1 MKITSLLTQYLY
13 AHHRLDLPGI
23 GSFILDP
30 SALAPVAGK
39 NAGPSPDAVHFE
51 YSSDLKEPKEL
62 IQYISE
68 QSGKMKALAAADLE
82 SYIELAQQFLNIGKP
97 FTVEGVG
104 TLIKLKPGEYEFTST
119 FEAQSDKK
127 RESQPRETT
136 KFVEEPTGR
145 YDSFLNEPKQ
155 KEGLRKPVV
164 ALLIIAGLALAI
176 WAGYTISKKPATTE
190 SETITTT
197 TIDKKPEVETS
208 ATQNV
213 VNDTLTSPG
222 QQVDATP
229 APAPQS
235 LQGEY
240 KYVLETTHRTR
251 AFKRYNQ
258 LLTNLWKVKLETND
272 SLTFKLYLNLP
283 KDYGDTTRIKDS
295 LRIMLGRP
303 VYIE

>member
-1 MKITSLLTQYLY
+1 MKITSLLTQYLH

-51 YSSDLKEPKEL
+51 YRTDLKEPKEL

-68 QSGKMKALAAADLE
+68 QTGKMKALAASDLE

-104 TLIKLKPGEYEFTST
+104 TLVKLKPGEYEFTSS
-119 FEAQSDKK
+119 FETQSDRKK
-127 RESQPRETT
+127 ESQARETA
-136 KFVEEPTGR
+136 KLVDENGGR
-145 YDSFLNEPKQ
+145 YDSFLTETKQ
-155 KEGLRKPVV
+155 KEGLRKPII
-164 ALLIIAGLALAI
+164 ALLIIAGLALAV
-176 WAGYTISKKPATTE
+176 WGGYTISKKPDTTE
-190 SETITTT
+190 PATTT
-197 TIDKKPEVETS
+197 TNNEPVAESLATS
-208 ATQNV
+208 TV
-213 VNDTLTSPG
+213 VNDSSTTPT
-222 QQVDATP
+222 QQVESTPNPAT
-229 APAPQS
+229 QS

-240 KYVLETTHRTR
+240 KYVLETTNRQR
-251 AFKRYNQ
+251 AFRRYNQ

-303 VYIE
+303 VFIE